1 MFSKA
6 TANFVRQIDPE
17 GSLIHVSRVN
27 DSHKLVPMALV
38 VKRNRIWFW
47 QRPKYQPTDFTLSDL
62 LQGDK
67 VLSPGVS
74 ETEFLTYKGTFG
86 DKLSGKLDTEAGSVS
101 VTLEGRGSSKLQS
114 CFGKLKKEELD
125 VKKLLRE
132 SSNRLVDM
140 QHVLVQQLEKRAE
153 VLAVVK
159 ERILTAN
166 SCSVTQTKKEQC
178 IFQGVLRLVDMLGGS
193 VKVCVKDSNNIE
205 ADSDVSLEIPCGT
218 VIAYS
223 ILELEIKKNGH
234 YDICLQPGA
243 IGGFEA
249 DSHLMSWPSL
259 NSLNTVDGKC
269 NGEKV
274 PEKVPLSALQNGSQ
288 EMDLSPLAELPKST
302 RYTLFKRL
310 QETLRDRTALSCLEC
325 VLEDLCSGE
334 TLDMAKHKELT
345 ESQRKSVPAI
355 LDRAATDSPAENS
368 QCGIPAHLNAAHLL
382 VSAMEELPDETLSLL
397 SESCPDFLEA
407 FDTLLCRLK
416 ETSEPL
422 SSQYLPVLLQDNQA
436 FQLAEQLLSSTNV
449 MLRRDTNRLW
459 TETENKDGVLL
470 LVLCLSIQGLSLLCK
485 GLK

>member
-6 TANFVRQIDPE
+6 TANFIRQIDPE
-17 GSLIHVSRVN
+17 GSLIHVSRIN

-38 VKRNRIWFW
+38 VKRNRFWFW

-62 LQGDK
+62 LQDDK

-74 ETEFLTYKGTFG
+74 EAEFLTYKGTFR

-101 VTLEGRGSSKLQS
+101 VTLEGQGSSKLQS

-125 VKKLLRE
+125 VKKLLRD

-140 QHVLVQQLEKRAE
+140 RHVLVQQLEKRAE

-178 IFQGVLRLVDMLGGS
+178 IFQGVLGLVAMLGGS

-205 ADSDVSLEIPCGT
+205 ADSDVSLEIPSGT

-223 ILELEIKKNGH
+223 ILELEIKKSGH
-234 YDICLQPGA
+234 YDICLQPGT
-243 IGGFEA
+243 IGGIESDCPSH
-249 DSHLMSWPSL
+249 DS
-259 NSLNTVDGKC
+259 VDGKC
-269 NGEKV
+269 NREKV
-274 PEKVPLSALQNGSQ
+274 PEKAPLSALQNGSQ
-288 EMDLSPLAELPKST
+288 EMDLSPLAELPQST
-302 RYTLFKRL
+302 RCALFKKL
-310 QETLRDRTALSCLEC
+310 QDTLRDRAALSCLQC
-325 VLEDLCSGE
+325 VLEDLCNCE
-334 TLDMAKHKELT
+334 TVNMAKHAELS
-345 ESQRKSVPAI
+345 ESQRESGS
-355 LDRAATDSPAENS
+355 DGPAENS
-368 QCGIPAHLNAAHLL
+368 LNAHLNASYLL

-397 SESCPDFLEA
+397 SETCPDFLEA
-407 FDTLLCRLK
+407 FDILMCRLK

-422 SSQYLPVLLQDNQA
+422 SIQCLPVLLQDNQA
-436 FQLAEQLLSSTNV
+436 FQWAEQLLSSTNV
-449 MLRRDTNRLW
+449 MLKRDTDRLW
-459 TETENKDGVLL
+459 METGNKDGVLL
-470 LVLCLSIQGLSLLCK
+470 LVLCLSVRGLSLLCR